1 MLSYISKKFYT
12 EPRAQLHEP
21 RAALFLNRFTRTSS
35 IMFATDSVSSILGIS
50 AQQLT
55 GKSFYYCIAENC
67 LKDAVQCLESAK
79 ANDSIA
85 YLRFWYRD
93 PMQDAPRIRDT
104 SMPDISSDDEDND
117 EGGVRIRSMSPE
129 TQPQK
134 QIDSLESRLDLQPDK
149 LAPQPRLEVD
159 KSRSSSGNSADL
171 DHNEDDIFD
180 VPTQRSS
187 SASMTPTEDG
197 PVEIEA
203 VISCTSDGLV
213 VILRRA
219 RPFMSNTPGA
229 PTPHFANGF
238 FASPWAMDPVI
249 PPGAR
254 DVNIPVAA
262 GAGEAPGTEP
272 EPADF
277 LSAIREVAVF
287 AWSLTGINGNIAQY
301 GRGTPTGEALPLDGF
316 PVWDPDSSEPDGDKY
331 NGFMTGSHRPIDSDA
346 VERMF
351 DPNRKDDDTTS
362 SEDEVV
368 FKRVP
373 QMPAFRRPKRRAHS
387 DAFGSD
393 AEQSG
398 SDKRPSKRNT
408 ESGGVKL
415 DPENLSPIESDKAQG
430 ADGAL

>member
-21 RAALFLNRFTRTSS
+21 RAALFLNRFTRTSTV
-35 IMFATDSVSSILGIS
+35 MFATESISSILGLS

-93 PMQDAPRIRDT
+93 PLQDGPRPRDT
-104 SMPDISSDDEDND
+104 SMPDVSSDEEDND
-117 EGGVRIRSMSPE
+117 EGGVRIRSLSPDI
-129 TQPQK
+129 QPQK
-134 QIDSLESRLDLQPDK
+134 QIASLASKLDPQHDQ
-149 LAPQPRLEVD
+149 LANQPRIEAD
-159 KSRSSSGNSADL
+159 KSRSSSGISADS
-171 DHNEDDIFD
+171 DHTGDEIFD
-180 VPTQRSS
+180 ITNQKSS
-187 SASMTPTEDG
+187 SASMTPVEDG
-197 PVEIEA
+197 PIEIEA

-219 RPFMSNTPGA
+219 RPFM
-229 PTPHFANGF
+229 PTTLGSPAPHFANGL
-238 FASPWAMDPVI
+238 FASPWATEPVM

-254 DVNIPVAA
+254 DVDVPLAA
-262 GAGEAPGTEP
+262 GAAELPGTEP

-287 AWSLTGINGNIAQY
+287 AWSLTGINGNTAKY
-301 GRGTPTGEALPLDGF
+301 GRGTPSGEALPFDGF
-316 PVWDPDSSEPDGDKY
+316 PVWDPDSSDPDGEKY
-331 NGFMTGSHRPIDSDA
+331 NGFMSGSHRPIDLDA
-346 VERMF
+346 VERLF
-351 DPNRKDDDTTS
+351 DSNRKDDDTTS
-362 SEDEVV
+362 SDDEVV

-373 QMPAFRRPKRRAHS
+373 HIPAWRRPKRRAHS

-393 AEQSG
+393 LEESD
-398 SDKRPSKRNT
+398 SDKRPKKRNT
-408 ESGGVKL
+408 ETGGVKL
-415 DPENLSPIESDKAQG
+415 EPGSLSPMKSDEASG
-430 ADGAL
+430 GDSIL

>member
-21 RAALFLNRFTRTSS
+21 RAALFLNRFTRTSTV
-35 IMFATDSVSSILGIS
+35 MFATESISSILGLS

-93 PMQDAPRIRDT
+93 PLQDGPRPSDT
-104 SMPDISSDDEDND
+104 SMPDVSSDEEDND

-129 TQPQK
+129 SQSQKKIESLASKLTPQSD
-134 QIDSLESRLDLQPDK
+134 QFAD
-149 LAPQPRLEVD
+149 QPRLDAD
-159 KSRSSSGNSADL
+159 KSRSSSDNSADL
-171 DHNEDDIFD
+171 DHNDDEIFD
-180 VPTQRSS
+180 IPVQRSS
-187 SASMTPTEDG
+187 SASMTPIEDG
-197 PVEIEA
+197 PIEIEA

-219 RPFMSNTPGA
+219 RPFMPNTFGA
-229 PTPHFANGF
+229 PAPHFANGL
-238 FASPWAMDPVI
+238 FASPWATEPI
-249 PPGAR
+249 LPAGAR
-254 DVNIPVAA
+254 DVDVPLAVGAA
-262 GAGEAPGTEP
+262 ELAGTEP

-287 AWSLTGINGNIAQY
+287 AWSLTGINGNIAKY

-316 PVWDPDSSEPDGDKY
+316 PVWDPESSDPDGDKY
-331 NGFMTGSHRPIDSDA
+331 NGFMSGSHRPIDLDA

-351 DPNRKDDDTTS
+351 GPDRKDDDTTS
-362 SEDEVV
+362 SDDEVV
-368 FKRVP
+368 FKRVAHI
-373 QMPAFRRPKRRAHS
+373 PAWRRPKRRAHS

-393 AEQSG
+393 VEESD
-398 SDKRPSKRNT
+398 SDKRPNKRNT
-408 ESGGVKL
+408 ETGGAKLEPASLSPMKSDEASGG
-415 DPENLSPIESDKAQG
+415 
-430 ADGAL
+430 DGIL